1 MTQQQPLGGFAA
13 VGLPG
18 LGSIGGGA
26 SGYNMWADHFSQL
39 GQAAAKPSNLAT
51 PDDVRR
57 LSESSSKAVGG
68 SFFGG
73 LASATASDA
82 LEPDG
87 VGAGDG
93 GGWGLWGSSH
103 KPANSDLDDNEW
115 EQKNLDL
122 LNDLELD

>member
-1 MTQQQPLGGFAA
+1 M
-13 VGLPG
+13 GLPG

-57 LSESSSKAVGG
+57 LSESTGG

-73 LASATASDA
+73 GLASATDGDA

-87 VGAGDG
+87 VGGGDG